1 MPCAAYCAPADDRHG
16 IAIDS
21 DQAERGMAGIEYAII
36 DLGLHGPEAAAA
48 GDHGVALSG
57 NMSRSRRWS
66 VCFEFQW
73 WICF

>member
-1 MPCAAYCAPADDRHG
+1 
-16 IAIDS
+16 
-21 DQAERGMAGIEYAII
+21 MAGIEYAII